1 VALEGYGK
9 DALTAAENQRSLSS
23 VDSSVGPR
31 VAWPRISPSAR
42 RREIVQIPP
51 LNDNDL
57 KELEGKPVV
66 AKIATTS
73 SKGEVRISPV
83 WFGADNGTFVIN
95 TFEDSGLIKNLR
107 QNPKC
112 SLLIDTT
119 EWPYVGVHYWG
130 TATVE
135 GPENDIDGMEKMF
148 APYVGNHEA
157 SNAYSQKL
165 VAWGKRVYVRF
176 RPERKTT
183 WDFTQ
188 G

>member
-1 VALEGYGK
+1 M
-9 DALTAAENQRSLSS
+9 
-23 VDSSVGPR
+23 
-31 VAWPRISPSAR
+31 
-42 RREIVQIPP
+42 QIPP
-51 LNDNDL
+51 LNANDL
-57 KELEGKPVV
+57 KELEGKPIV

-95 TFEDSGLIKNLR
+95 TFEDSGLVKNLR

-119 EWPYVGVHYWG
+119 EFPYVGAHYWG

-135 GPENDIDGMEKMF
+135 GPENDVSGMGKLF
-148 APYVGNHEA
+148 AHYVGNDEA
-157 SNAYSQKL
+157 ATEYAQKL
-165 VAWGKRVYVRF
+165 VGWGKRVYVRF

-188 G
+188 A